1 MSGFFTHAGVS
12 SPRVSERDKAEQRKE
27 EGEPASPPSY
37 SLFFN
42 ERKRGRK

>member
-1 MSGFFTHAGVS
+1 MSGLFTHAGVS

-27 EGEPASPPSY
+27 EGEPASPQSY
-37 SLFFN
+37 SLFLY